1 MRAFL
6 LYAGRLVSRGRKA
19 EVLMTDE
26 PTDIAILDTGWLAPA
41 VVATLG
47 ESVLRHALQRRQ
59 TDADGLGLST
69 PIAAFQDS
77 I

>member
-1 MRAFL
+1 
-6 LYAGRLVSRGRKA
+6 
-19 EVLMTDE
+19 MTDE

-59 TDADGLGLST
+59 ADADGLGLST